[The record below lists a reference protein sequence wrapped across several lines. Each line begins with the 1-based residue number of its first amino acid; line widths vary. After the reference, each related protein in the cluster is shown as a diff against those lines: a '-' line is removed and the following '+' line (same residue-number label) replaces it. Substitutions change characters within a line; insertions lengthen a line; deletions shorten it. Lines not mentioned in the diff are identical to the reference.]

1 MMCTCFYKLFKWDVI
16 SENKNSRCPLYSDY
30 ANDYALYI
38 MVIQMLKKLMKS
50 TSSSEQAVNTK
61 STERQKKTSST
72 RIGRKYRLV

>member
-1 MMCTCFYKLFKWDVI
+1 MCTCLYKLFKWDVI
-16 SENKNSRCPLYSDY
+16 SENKNTWCPLYSDY

-61 STERQKKTSST
+61 STERQKK
-72 RIGRKYRLV
+72 KKKLVFNKNR

>member
-1 MMCTCFYKLFKWDVI
+1 MCTCFYKLFKWDVI
-16 SENKNSRCPLYSDY
+16 SENKNTWCPLYSDY

-61 STERQKKTSST
+61 STERQKKKKTSFQQE
-72 RIGRKYRLV
+72 

>member
-1 MMCTCFYKLFKWDVI
+1 
-16 SENKNSRCPLYSDY
+16 
-30 ANDYALYI
+30 

-61 STERQKKTSST
+61 STERQKKKTSST